1 MNINN
6 HYDIS
11 KYIYNL
17 IKDKFKY
24 DDKWLYLNHEGYW
37 IQDICQVKLKTEIM
51 TTVVNDIIRKSIDF
65 INDDYK
71 SRGLIALSIKL
82 KDYKYIKLIISEL
95 KQFY

>member
-11 KYIYNL
+11 KYIYNI

-24 DDKWLYLNHEGYW
+24 EDKWFYLNEKLQW
-37 IQDICQVKLKTEIM
+37 IDDINEIKLKTEIM
-51 TTVVNDIIRKSIDF
+51 TTVVNDIIKKSIDS
-65 INDDYK
+65 IYDDYK
-71 SRGLIALSIKL
+71 SRILIALSIKL
-82 KDYKYIKLIISEL
+82 KDTNYIKLIISEL

>member
-17 IKDKFKY
+17 IKDRFKY
-24 DDKWLYLNHEGYW
+24 DDIWFYLNQNGNW
-37 IQDICQVKLKTEIM
+37 IEDKNQLKLKTEIM
-51 TTVVNDIIRKSIDF
+51 TSVVNNIIIKSIEL
-65 INDDYK
+65 INDDYNSTK
-71 SRGLIALSIKL
+71 LITLSIKL
-82 KDYKYIKLIISEL
+82 KNINYIKLIISEL

>member
-24 DDKWLYLNHEGYW
+24 DDIWLYLNKTGQW
-37 IQDICQVKLKTEIM
+37 SPDKNQVKLKTEIM
-51 TTVVNDIIRKSIDF
+51 TSVVNDIIRKSIDL

-71 SRGLIALSIKL
+71 SRRLIELSIKL
-82 KDYKYIKLIISEL
+82 KDIKYIKLIISEL